1 MLFTKLLIINTE
13 FKLCL
18 DLKILIDEKILSETW
33 LYNFLVMLT
42 SLPFFLYQKD
52 LLNISKQFKCPL
64 VFDFV
69 SVSTSCLI
77 AGRLV
82 SYVKSFPEQVSVPGC
97 IS

>member
-18 DLKILIDEKILSETW
+18 DLKILIDEKILSWTW
-33 LYNFLVMLT
+33 LYTFFVVLA

-64 VFDFV
+64 VFDFL
-69 SVSTSCLI
+69 SVSTSGLM
-77 AGRLV
+77 ADRLV
-82 SYVKSFPEQVSVPGC
+82 SYVKAFPEQVSVPGC